1 MIFHVHFDLVRES
14 DDDFC
19 ARSDLHRVWNLHG
32 GMNIIAF
39 IVQSIITISRSVLCS
54 YCMHVSVDVVTLKI
68 HTMCFSL
75 IYNICTY
82 AWLPIINL
90 LKLKNFIL
98 GCCFHLLEIEISVHY
113 SICCVFQWNRHVLN
127 ERILDAS
134 ACSWRTNISK
144 SLESSIDAW
153 AKWMELIFLE
163 LTRVLDASF
172 QLSDS
177 SLISIY
183 FSLFLFSLGQTNM
196 SIRGR
201 ILT

>member
-1 MIFHVHFDLVRES
+1 MCISTLCVNRMMILVCDQISIVCEICMVEWILSPSSSNQSSPYHVPCYAHIACMFRLMLS
-14 DDDFC
+14 PWKYTPC
-19 ARSDLHRVWNLHG
+19 ASV
-32 GMNIIAF
+32 
-39 IVQSIITISRSVLCS
+39 SYITYAR
-54 YCMHVSVDVVTLKI
+54 MHDCRL
-68 HTMCFSL
+68 L
-75 IYNICTY
+75 IYWNR
-82 AWLPIINL
+82 
-90 LKLKNFIL
+90 KNFIL
-98 GCCFHLLEIEISVHY
+98 GCCFHLLKIEISVHY

-172 QLSDS
+172 RLSDS